1 MEITPIGVFLIVAGG
16 ALLLSSRADLLYW
29 LAVFFVPF
37 SSTAIVNVGSNGA
50 YSGLQAWMFFGTLWI
65 VSQTVSGVRLK
76 NSSYRQQM
84 RASTRKLIIFLL
96 VAFCS
101 LIMPLWI
108 DGRLSIYFQSP
119 LSNDAHPLVFSF
131 QHVTQFLYLVFG
143 VLFAIFVGLKNSHF
157 VQFRKT
163 LRVLLLSAMFVN
175 CWGILQWFCYE
186 RGFDYPA
193 FLFNTNKNEAAMGF
207 SSEFSDLGIPRI
219 SSVATEPSILAQ
231 YLLVILVLV
240 TFAVLDQRVIL
251 SKLLDRFALGLT
263 LMVLLLTTSSTAYVG
278 LAVLVP
284 VFLFAF
290 IRLGKVRPLQA
301 ALCLTALVSCCLFV
315 YARTSFIQDLA
326 DTVIFSKAD
335 SYSGLERLN
344 SVILAAG
351 YFLRYPILGVGWG
364 SVTSHDLVFKLL
376 ADTGAAGLLAFGWF
390 LKSLGSGLWNSSS
403 GMRMDAQ
410 GDRSGYWASCLLVAN
425 VVFILTCAV
434 SEFTYVFGPLWLVFG
449 MSLAALGQNVEG
461 SASPVAVRQLVHA

>member
-1 MEITPIGVFLIVAGG
+1 MEITPIGVFLIVVGG

-84 RASTRKLIIFLL
+84 RASTRKLIVFLL

-157 VQFRKT
+157 VEFKKT
-163 LRVLLLSAMFVN
+163 LRVLLLSAIFVN

-207 SSEFSDLGIPRI
+207 SSEFSDLGISRI

-231 YLLVILVLV
+231 YLLVVLVLV
-240 TFAVLDQRVIL
+240 AFAVLGQQVIL
-251 SKLLDRFALGLT
+251 NKLLDRFALGLT

-290 IRLGKVRPLQA
+290 IRLGRMRPLRA
-301 ALCLTALVSCCLFV
+301 ALSLAALVICCLVV
-315 YARTSFIQDLA
+315 YARTSVVQDLA
-326 DTVIFSKAD
+326 DAVIFSKAD

-351 YFLRYPILGVGWG
+351 YFVQYPILGVGWG

-376 ADTGAAGLLAFGWF
+376 ADTGIAGLFAFCWF
-390 LKSLGSGLWNSSS
+390 LKSLASGLWNSSS
-403 GMRMDAQ
+403 GMRMGPQEAP
-410 GDRSGYWASCLLVAN
+410 SSYWASCLLVAIF
-425 VVFILTCAV
+425 VLILTCAV

-449 MSLAALGQNVEG
+449 MSFATISKSAGLRG
-461 SASPVAVRQLVHA
+461 SPLIVREVHA